1 MNNILNAQEAFTAI
15 QQGKNVL
22 CRFAGNGALPAEKD
36 FSTLDQMPAMVF
48 VWPNYEFCIQ
58 IEMIELAGI
67 RFTKPLTIDEI
78 EQGQDVFLIQPHAV
92 ILQYKYSEDIEELVY
107 GIRSGFAQRDAE
119 NAKLQYEAFCKAVG
133 FNPLEANIEII
144 EQNQKKRS
152 RKQKP
157 STSDA
162 LTQLDSVNDDMSIDD
177 IIGPVSEQSLPQVD
191 EPIKTQSSDY
201 CDTLDEQLEF
211 VKLRDDLLN
220 RATNGKTP
228 EEVNALARYT
238 RTWTEEQRAPLLRAM
253 HKRLE
258 ELQSQVATVQQ
269 EPPSLMVQ
277 IQNAPDLTTLDAL
290 EIDVSTR
297 HPDIQPR
304 LMGYVK
310 KRRYELEQATS
321 AAVND
326 EALP

>member
-1 MNNILNAQEAFTAI
+1 MNNILNAQEAFVAL
-15 QQGKNVL
+15 QKGKTVL
-22 CRFAGNGALPAEKD
+22 CRYAGNGNLHADKN
-36 FSTLDQMPAMVF
+36 FSTLDQMPATVF
-48 VWPNYEFCIQ
+48 VLPNYEFCVQ
-58 IEMIELAGI
+58 VEMLELAGI
-67 RFTKPLTIDEI
+67 KFTKPLTMDEI
-78 EQGQDVFLIQPHAV
+78 QDGQDIFVMQPHGV
-92 ILQYKYSEDIEELVY
+92 VYHQKFSREVDGMIESVM
-107 GIRSGFAQRDAE
+107 GGFAQRDAE

-157 STSDA
+157 SASDA
-162 LTQLDSVNDDMSIDD
+162 VTQLDSVNDDMSIDD

-258 ELQSQVATVQQ
+258 ELQSQIDTVQQ

-290 EIDVSTR
+290 EIDVSAS

-310 KRRYELEQATS
+310 KRRFELEQTTEA
-321 AAVND
+321 ND

>member
-1 MNNILNAQEAFTAI
+1 MNNILNAQEAFTAL
-15 QQGKNVL
+15 QKGKTVL
-22 CRFAGNGALPAEKD
+22 CRYAGNGNLHADKN
-36 FSTLDQMPAMVF
+36 FSTLDQMPATVF
-48 VWPNYEFCIQ
+48 VLPNYEFCVQ
-58 IEMIELAGI
+58 VEMLELAGVK
-67 RFTKPLTIDEI
+67 FTKPLTMDEI
-78 EQGQDVFLIQPHAV
+78 QDGQDIFVMQPHGV
-92 ILQYKYSEDIEELVY
+92 VYHQKFSREVDGMIESVM
-107 GIRSGFAQRDAE
+107 GGFAQRDAE

-157 STSDA
+157 SASDA
-162 LTQLDSVNDDMSIDD
+162 VTQLDSVNDDMSIDD

-228 EEVNALARYT
+228 AEVNALARYT

-258 ELQSQVATVQQ
+258 ELQSQGDTVQQ

-277 IQNAPDLTTLDAL
+277 IQNASDLTTLDAL

-321 AAVND
+321 AATND

>member
-1 MNNILNAQEAFTAI
+1 MNNIVTADEAYTAI
-15 QQGKNVL
+15 RAGKTVL
-22 CRFAGNGALPAEKD
+22 CRSIDENSQFENVFEFTTNVF
-36 FSTLDQMPAMVF
+36 FSPGF
-48 VWPNYEFCIQ
+48 EFCIQ

-67 RFTKPLTIDEI
+67 KFTKPLTMDEI
-78 EQGQDVFLIQPHAV
+78 APEQDVFVMQPHGA
-92 ILQYKYSEDIEELVY
+92 IYQYKYDETISSLVES
-107 GIRSGFAQRDAE
+107 ITCGFAQRDAE

-157 STSDA
+157 SASDA
-162 LTQLDSVNDDMSIDD
+162 VTQLDSVNDDMSIDD

-220 RATNGKTP
+220 RAANGKTP
-228 EEVNALARYT
+228 AEVNTLARYT

-258 ELQSQVATVQQ
+258 ELQSQGDTVQQ

-310 KRRYELEQATS
+310 KRRFELEQAT
-321 AAVND
+321 AAND
-326 EALP
+326 EVST

>member
-15 QQGKNVL
+15 HNGKTVL
-22 CRFAGNGALPAEKD
+22 CRFAGNRALPADKD
-36 FSTLDQMPAMVF
+36 FSTLDQVSAMVF
-48 VWPNYEFCIQ
+48 VWPDYEFCIQ
-58 IEMIELAGI
+58 VEMLELAGI
-67 RFTKPLTIDEI
+67 KFTKPLTMDEI
-78 EQGQDVFLIQPHAV
+78 QDGQDIFVMQPHGV
-92 ILQYKYSEDIEELVY
+92 VYHQKFSREVDGMIESVM
-107 GIRSGFAQRDAE
+107 GGFAQRDAE

-157 STSDA
+157 SASDA

-258 ELQSQVATVQQ
+258 ELQSQGDTVQQ

-321 AAVND
+321 AAAND

>member
-1 MNNILNAQEAFTAI
+1 MNNILNAQEAFAAI

-22 CRFAGNGALPAEKD
+22 CRFAGNGALPADKD

-67 RFTKPLTIDEI
+67 RFTKPLTIDEV
-78 EQGQDVFLIQPHAV
+78 ELGQDVFLFQPQAV
-92 ILQYKYSEDIEELVY
+92 ILQYKYSEDIEELVD

-157 STSDA
+157 SASDA
-162 LTQLDSVNDDMSIDD
+162 VTQLDSVNDDMSIDD

-238 RTWTEEQRAPLLRAM
+238 RTWTEEQRAPLLIAM

-258 ELQSQVATVQQ
+258 ELQSQGDTVQQ

-304 LMGYVK
+304 LMGYLK
-310 KRRYELEQATS
+310 KRRFELEQGAFV
-321 AAVND
+321 AND

>member
-15 QQGKNVL
+15 HNGKTVL
-22 CRFAGNGALPAEKD
+22 CRFAGNGALPADKD

-67 RFTKPLTIDEI
+67 RFTKPLTMDEI
-78 EQGQDVFLIQPHAV
+78 EDGQDIFVMQPHGV
-92 ILQYKYSEDIEELVY
+92 VYHQKFSREVDGMIESVM
-107 GIRSGFAQRDAE
+107 GGFAQRDAE

-157 STSDA
+157 SASDA
-162 LTQLDSVNDDMSIDD
+162 VTQLDSVNDDMSIDD

-310 KRRYELEQATS
+310 KRRFELEQTTEA
-321 AAVND
+321 ND